1 MREVIYKSKIS
12 PPSRFDRALAAVAPG
27 FALKRYRDKTKMQAL
42 GAYIPDRSKR
52 AQSWKVTKGDFAT
65 DVLPELEALRE
76 NSEDLYRKN
85 MLASSAINTETTSVI
100 GPGLTAQPR
109 LDAEFL
115 GLTEEQASAWEA
127 IAARRWLLFS
137 ESPHCTVNKKHNFRE
152 LQNLTLL
159 SSLIRGDAFVI
170 TPESSPLPYFPFR
183 LRLQLVEADRV
194 CNADN
199 AMDTE
204 TLSGGIE
211 TLPDGELYQ
220 AHIRTTHPGGINSWE
235 QKWEKVPFFGE
246 RTGRRNILHFYKS
259 IRGDQSRGVPV
270 LATVMEGLKQFAEL
284 TQATLDAAV
293 IQTFLSVFIETA
305 DGNGL
310 DLPMGDSSTS
320 TNESIKLGSASII
333 DLLPGEKATVINPTH
348 PNANY
353 ATFATEFQKQIG
365 AALNVPMEII
375 TKYFQSSYTAAQGAL
390 LEAWRYFYMRRAY
403 AVDNLCQPVY
413 ELFIAGEVAS
423 GELIAP
429 GFFTDPEIR
438 AAYCGA
444 DWVGP
449 PRGHIREDVQNKADG
464 YAENRGWKTS
474 QQNTQERGNRIDRNT
489 RQRIS
494 EIKAR
499 TDGGILTKDEDL
511 IDKVEPIKEVI
522 E

>member
-1 MREVIYKSKIS
+1 
-12 PPSRFDRALAAVAPG
+12 
-27 FALKRYRDKTKMQAL
+27 
-42 GAYIPDRSKR
+42 
-52 AQSWKVTKGDFAT
+52 
-65 DVLPELEALRE
+65 
-76 NSEDLYRKN
+76 
-85 MLASSAINTETTSVI
+85 
-100 GPGLTAQPR
+100 
-109 LDAEFL
+109 
-115 GLTEEQASAWEA
+115 
-127 IAARRWLLFS
+127 
-137 ESPHCTVNKKHNFRE
+137 
-152 LQNLTLL
+152 
-159 SSLIRGDAFVI
+159 
-170 TPESSPLPYFPFR
+170 
-183 LRLQLVEADRV
+183 LQLVEADRV

-199 AMDTE
+199 VIDSE

-211 TLPDGELYQ
+211 TYPDGALKNV
-220 AHIRTTHPGGINSWE
+220 HIRTTHPGGIKSWE
-235 QKWEKVPFFGE
+235 MKWEKVPFFGE
-246 RTGRRNILHFYKS
+246 KTGRRNVLHFYKS

-293 IQTFLSVFIETA
+293 VQTFLSVFIETQ

-310 DLPMGDSSTS
+310 DLPMGDSTS
-320 TNESIKLGSASII
+320 ANNSIKLGSASII
-333 DLLPGEKATVINPTH
+333 DLMPGEKATVINPTH

-423 GELIAP
+423 GNLIAP

-444 DWVGP
+444 DCVGP

-464 YAENRGWKTS
+464 YAENRGWKTA

-499 TDGGILTKDEDL
+499 KEGGILTKAEDL
-511 IDKVEPIKEVI
+511 IDKVEPIEEVI
-522 E
+522 V